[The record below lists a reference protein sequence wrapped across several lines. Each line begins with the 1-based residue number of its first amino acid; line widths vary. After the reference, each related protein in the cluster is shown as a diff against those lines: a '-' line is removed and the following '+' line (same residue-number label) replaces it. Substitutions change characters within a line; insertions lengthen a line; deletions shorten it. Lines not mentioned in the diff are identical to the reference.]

1 VLRDSPLRRGPRPSR
16 CVHSVALGS
25 AQSCTAAHNCI
36 ASLHVGASRLA
47 QLAAALRDLAV
58 PLRAEPHFE
67 PRALFS
73 LELLGGP
80 LDAARRRI
88 QRTRRWSKPRIF
100 DRTVR
105 IAAAIGCCRPH

>member
-25 AQSCTAAHNCI
+25 SARSCTAAHNRI

-47 QLAAALRDLAV
+47 QLAAALRDSAV

-80 LDAARRRI
+80 LDAARRWI
-88 QRTRRWSKPRIF
+88 QRTR
-100 DRTVR
+100 
-105 IAAAIGCCRPH
+105 